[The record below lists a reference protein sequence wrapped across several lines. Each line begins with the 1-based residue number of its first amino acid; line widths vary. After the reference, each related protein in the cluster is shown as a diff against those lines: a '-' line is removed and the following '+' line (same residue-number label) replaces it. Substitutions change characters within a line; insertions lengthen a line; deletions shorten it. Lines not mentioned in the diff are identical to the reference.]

1 MKTNYILMGVGA
13 LVIVGLAYKFLWN
26 KDEEKSNAC
35 GCEGTSNIIS
45 SGKVSASKVSASK
58 YSNAKGGCG
67 CGCGKVGNKVS
78 SNPLVAS
85 KDTSKIGY

>member
-26 KDEEKSNAC
+26 KDEKKSNAC

-45 SGKVSASKVSASK
+45 SGKVSASK

-67 CGCGKVGNKVS
+67 CGCDKVGNKVY
-78 SNPLVAS
+78 SNPLGAG
-85 KDTSKIGY
+85 KDTSKVGY

>member
-1 MKTNYILMGVGA
+1 MKNYILIGLGLTVAGI
-13 LVIVGLAYKFLWN
+13 IVYKFILN
-26 KDEEKSNAC
+26 KDEKKSNAC
-35 GCEGTSNIIS
+35 GCEGTSNIVS

-78 SNPLVAS
+78 SNPLGAGKVVD
-85 KDTSKIGY
+85 KVGY